1 VKDAWEILEE
11 ARDAGWIDEGW
22 CEPLADTVARAAK
35 WLEERPR
42 LPEDDD
48 SPDADYRDDGS
59 HGLTTEERNAGDPMM
74 SARLR

>member
-1 VKDAWEILEE
+1 MNYFEIAKAL
-11 ARDAGWIDEGW
+11 
-22 CEPLADTVARAAK
+22 ARAEAARFQR
-35 WLEERPR
+35 EP

-48 SPDADYRDDGS
+48 YPDADYRDDGS